1 MPGKRSESCLPERVA
16 KTSAGSGKGGM
27 TVGEEGAPDACC
39 NGEITIDYLN
49 K

>member
-1 MPGKRSESCLPERVA
+1 MPGKRWKTCLPERVA

-27 TVGEEGAPDACC
+27 TVGEEGSSDAFC